1 MGPSATLLRQMSIRP
16 YIALAEVQLARSA
29 DCPKNASTLQE
40 PEHKEPEHKELESKW
55 LQIRKEPFFFK
66 PIKFFTYLN
75 FVRTNDHKCSLK
87 RKQKTDNTAM
97 DFARTNT
104 MSVICGSKQK
114 SVNARFTRR

>member
-1 MGPSATLLRQMSIRP
+1 MAT
-16 YIALAEVQLARSA
+16 
-29 DCPKNASTLQE
+29 DKKGTL
-40 PEHKEPEHKELESKW
+40 
-55 LQIRKEPFFFK
+55 FAFK
-66 PIKFFTYLN
+66 PTKFFTYLN
-75 FVRTNDHKCSLK
+75 CVRTNDQKCILK